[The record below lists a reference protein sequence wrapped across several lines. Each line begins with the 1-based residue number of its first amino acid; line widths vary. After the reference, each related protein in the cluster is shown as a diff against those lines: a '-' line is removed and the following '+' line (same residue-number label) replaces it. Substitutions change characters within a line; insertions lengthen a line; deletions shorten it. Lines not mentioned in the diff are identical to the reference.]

1 MMKDI
6 EEIRSFRRSGKFMNI
21 FSKFFSK
28 HDFQTE
34 LDLPKSSPIIFAAN
48 HRSFFDV
55 IIAWAFFSLSGVN
68 CHCLIRAD
76 LFTKPL
82 MGSWL
87 RKNGCI
93 ATSRNTKEE
102 AEIQAIEKLKAGY
115 AVAIM
120 PEGRLVPPADR
131 PEGVGQGRPGISR
144 IARATGA
151 TIVPVAITGSDLVW
165 PLGKGFP
172 IPRLKRPVIKVRF
185 GAPFDLQSDDDIDN
199 ANVIM
204 QRIKSLLD
212 SMTDP
217 KHTS

>member
-21 FSKFFSK
+21 FSKIFSR

-34 LDLPKSSPIIFAAN
+34 LELPESSPIIFAAN

-76 LFTKPL
+76 LFSKPL
-82 MGSWL
+82 MGAWL
-87 RKNGCI
+87 KKNGCI
-93 ATSRNTKEE
+93 AASRKTKEQ
-102 AEIQAIEKLKAGY
+102 AELQAIEKLKAGY

-120 PEGRLVPPADR
+120 PEGRLVPPEER
-131 PEGVGQGRPGISR
+131 PAGVGQGRPGISR

-151 TIVPVAITGSDLVW
+151 TIVPVAITGSDSVW

-172 IPRLKRPVIKVRF
+172 IPRMKRPMIKVRF
-185 GAPFDLQSDDDIDN
+185 GAPFEFESDDDIEN
-199 ANVIM
+199 ADQVM
-204 QRIKSLLD
+204 QKIKNLLD
-212 SMTDP
+212 TMTDVN
-217 KHTS
+217 T

>member
-1 MMKDI
+1 MKDI

-21 FSKFFSK
+21 FSKIFSR

-34 LDLPKSSPIIFAAN
+34 LELPRSSPIIFAAN

-76 LFTKPL
+76 LFSKPL
-82 MGSWL
+82 MGAWL
-87 RKNGCI
+87 KKNGCI
-93 ATSRNTKEE
+93 AASRKTKEQ
-102 AEIQAIEKLKAGY
+102 AELQAIEKLKAGY

-120 PEGRLVPPADR
+120 PEGRLVPPEER
-131 PEGVGQGRPGISR
+131 PAGVGQGRPGISR

-151 TIVPVAITGSDLVW
+151 TIVPVAITGSDSVW

-172 IPRLKRPVIKVRF
+172 IPRMKRPMIKVRF
-185 GAPFDLQSDDDIDN
+185 GAPFEFESDDDIEN
-199 ANVIM
+199 ANQVM
-204 QRIKSLLD
+204 QKIKNLLD
-212 SMTDP
+212 TMTDVN
-217 KHTS
+217 T

>member
-1 MMKDI
+1 MKDI

-34 LDLPKSSPIIFAAN
+34 LELPESSPIIFAAN

-76 LFTKPL
+76 LFSKPL
-82 MGSWL
+82 MGAWL
-87 RKNGCI
+87 KKNGCI
-93 ATSRNTKEE
+93 AASRKTKEQ
-102 AEIQAIEKLKAGY
+102 AELQAIEKLKAGY

-120 PEGRLVPPADR
+120 PEGRLVPPEER
-131 PEGVGQGRPGISR
+131 PAGVGQGRPGISR

-151 TIVPVAITGSDLVW
+151 TIVPVAITGSDSVW
-165 PLGKGFP
+165 PLGKSFP
-172 IPRLKRPVIKVRF
+172 IPRMKRPMIKVRF
-185 GAPFDLQSDDDIDN
+185 GAPFEFESDDDIKN
-199 ANVIM
+199 ANQVM
-204 QRIKSLLD
+204 QKIKNLLD
-212 SMTDP
+212 TMTDVN
-217 KHTS
+217 T

>member
-1 MMKDI
+1 MKDI

-21 FSKFFSK
+21 FSKIFSR

-34 LDLPKSSPIIFAAN
+34 LELPRSSPIIFAAN

-76 LFTKPL
+76 LFSKPL
-82 MGSWL
+82 MGAWL
-87 RKNGCI
+87 KKNGCI
-93 ATSRNTKEE
+93 AASRKTKEQ
-102 AEIQAIEKLKAGY
+102 AELQAIEKLKAGY

-120 PEGRLVPPADR
+120 PEGRLVPPEER
-131 PEGVGQGRPGISR
+131 PAGVGQGRPGISR

-151 TIVPVAITGSDLVW
+151 TIVPVAITGSDSVW

-172 IPRLKRPVIKVRF
+172 IPRMKRPMIKVRF
-185 GAPFDLQSDDDIDN
+185 GAPFEFESDDDIKN
-199 ANVIM
+199 ADQVM
-204 QRIKSLLD
+204 QKIKNLLD
-212 SMTDP
+212 TMTDVN
-217 KHTS
+217 T

>member
-21 FSKFFSK
+21 FSKIFSR

-34 LDLPKSSPIIFAAN
+34 LELPRSSPIIFAAN

-76 LFTKPL
+76 LFSKPL
-82 MGSWL
+82 MGAWL
-87 RKNGCI
+87 KKNGCI
-93 ATSRNTKEE
+93 AASRKTKEQ
-102 AEIQAIEKLKAGY
+102 AELQAIEKLKAGY

-120 PEGRLVPPADR
+120 PEGRLVPPEER
-131 PEGVGQGRPGISR
+131 PAGVGQGRPGISR

-151 TIVPVAITGSDLVW
+151 TIVPVAITGSDSVW
-165 PLGKGFP
+165 PIGKGFP
-172 IPRLKRPVIKVRF
+172 IPRMKRPMIKVRF
-185 GAPFDLQSDDDIDN
+185 GAPFEFESDDDIKN
-199 ANVIM
+199 ANQVM
-204 QRIKSLLD
+204 QKIKNLLD
-212 SMTDP
+212 TMTDVN
-217 KHTS
+217 T

>member
-1 MMKDI
+1 MKDI

-21 FSKFFSK
+21 FSKIFSR

-34 LDLPKSSPIIFAAN
+34 LELPESSPIIFAAN

-76 LFTKPL
+76 LFSKPL
-82 MGSWL
+82 MGAWL
-87 RKNGCI
+87 KKNGCI
-93 ATSRNTKEE
+93 AASRKTKEQ
-102 AEIQAIEKLKAGY
+102 AELQAIEKLKAGY

-120 PEGRLVPPADR
+120 PEGRLVPPEER
-131 PEGVGQGRPGISR
+131 PAGVGQGRPGISR

-151 TIVPVAITGSDLVW
+151 TIVPVAITGSDSVW

-172 IPRLKRPVIKVRF
+172 IPRMKRPMIKVRF
-185 GAPFDLQSDDDIDN
+185 GAPFEFESDDDIKN
-199 ANVIM
+199 ADQVM
-204 QRIKSLLD
+204 QKIKNLLD
-212 SMTDP
+212 TMTDVN
-217 KHTS
+217 T

>member
-21 FSKFFSK
+21 FSKIFSK

-34 LDLPKSSPIIFAAN
+34 LELPRSSPIIFAAN

-76 LFTKPL
+76 LFSKPL
-82 MGSWL
+82 MGAWL
-87 RKNGCI
+87 KKNGCI
-93 ATSRNTKEE
+93 AASRKTKEQ
-102 AEIQAIEKLKAGY
+102 AELQAIKKLKAGY

-120 PEGRLVPPADR
+120 PEGRLVPPEER
-131 PEGVGQGRPGISR
+131 PAGVGQGRPGISR

-151 TIVPVAITGSDLVW
+151 TIVPVAITGSDSVW
-165 PLGKGFP
+165 PLGKSFP
-172 IPRLKRPVIKVRF
+172 IPRMKRPMIKVRF
-185 GAPFDLQSDDDIDN
+185 GAPFEFESDDDIKN
-199 ANVIM
+199 ANQVM
-204 QRIKSLLD
+204 QKIKNLLD
-212 SMTDP
+212 TMTDVN
-217 KHTS
+217 T

>member
-21 FSKFFSK
+21 FSKIFSR

-34 LDLPKSSPIIFAAN
+34 LELPESSPIIFAAN

-76 LFTKPL
+76 LFSKPL
-82 MGSWL
+82 MGAWL
-87 RKNGCI
+87 KKNGCI
-93 ATSRNTKEE
+93 AASRKTKEQ
-102 AEIQAIEKLKAGY
+102 AELQAIEKLKAGY

-120 PEGRLVPPADR
+120 PEGRLVPPEER
-131 PEGVGQGRPGISR
+131 PAGVGQGRPGISR

-151 TIVPVAITGSDLVW
+151 TIVPVAITGSDSVW

-172 IPRLKRPVIKVRF
+172 IPRMKRPMIKVRF
-185 GAPFDLQSDDDIDN
+185 GAPFEFESDDDIKN
-199 ANVIM
+199 ANQVM
-204 QRIKSLLD
+204 QKIKNLLD
-212 SMTDP
+212 TMTDVN
-217 KHTS
+217 T

>member
-21 FSKFFSK
+21 FSKIFSR

-34 LDLPKSSPIIFAAN
+34 LELPESSPIIFAAN

-76 LFTKPL
+76 LFSKPL
-82 MGSWL
+82 MGAWL
-87 RKNGCI
+87 KKNGCI
-93 ATSRNTKEE
+93 AASRKTKEQ
-102 AEIQAIEKLKAGY
+102 AELQAIEKLKAGY

-120 PEGRLVPPADR
+120 PEGRLVPPEER
-131 PEGVGQGRPGISR
+131 PAGVGQGRPGISR

-151 TIVPVAITGSDLVW
+151 TIVPVAITGSDSVW

-172 IPRLKRPVIKVRF
+172 IPRMKRPMIKVRF
-185 GAPFDLQSDDDIDN
+185 GAPFEFESDDDIKN
-199 ANVIM
+199 ADQVM
-204 QRIKSLLD
+204 QKIKNLLD
-212 SMTDP
+212 TMTDVN
-217 KHTS
+217 T

>member
-1 MMKDI
+1 MKDI

-21 FSKFFSK
+21 FSKIFSR

-34 LDLPKSSPIIFAAN
+34 LELPESSPIIFAAN

-76 LFTKPL
+76 LFSKPL
-82 MGSWL
+82 MGAWL
-87 RKNGCI
+87 KKNGCI
-93 ATSRNTKEE
+93 AASRKTKEQ
-102 AEIQAIEKLKAGY
+102 AELQAIEKLKAGY

-120 PEGRLVPPADR
+120 PEGRLVPPEER
-131 PEGVGQGRPGISR
+131 PAGVGQGRPGISR

-151 TIVPVAITGSDLVW
+151 TIVPVAITGSDSVW

-172 IPRLKRPVIKVRF
+172 IPRMKRPMIKVRF
-185 GAPFDLQSDDDIDN
+185 GAPFEFESDDDIKN
-199 ANVIM
+199 ANQVM
-204 QRIKSLLD
+204 QKIKNLLET
-212 SMTDP
+212 MTDVN
-217 KHTS
+217 T

>member
-1 MMKDI
+1 MKDI

-21 FSKFFSK
+21 FSKIFSR

-34 LDLPKSSPIIFAAN
+34 LELPESSPIIFAAN

-76 LFTKPL
+76 LFSKPL
-82 MGSWL
+82 MGAWL
-87 RKNGCI
+87 KKNGCI
-93 ATSRNTKEE
+93 AASRKTKEQ
-102 AEIQAIEKLKAGY
+102 AELQAIEKLKAGY

-120 PEGRLVPPADR
+120 PEGRLVPPEER
-131 PEGVGQGRPGISR
+131 PAGVGQGRPGISR

-151 TIVPVAITGSDLVW
+151 TIVPVAITGSDSVW

-172 IPRLKRPVIKVRF
+172 IPRMKRPMIKVRF
-185 GAPFDLQSDDDIDN
+185 GAPFEFESDDDIKN
-199 ANVIM
+199 ANQVM
-204 QRIKSLLD
+204 QKIKNLLD
-212 SMTDP
+212 SMTDVN
-217 KHTS
+217 T

>member
-21 FSKFFSK
+21 FSKIFSR

-34 LDLPKSSPIIFAAN
+34 LELPRSSPIIFAAN

-76 LFTKPL
+76 LFSKPL
-82 MGSWL
+82 MGAWL
-87 RKNGCI
+87 KKNGCI
-93 ATSRNTKEE
+93 ASSRKTKEQ
-102 AEIQAIEKLKAGY
+102 AELQAIEKLKAGY

-120 PEGRLVPPADR
+120 PEGRLVPPEER
-131 PEGVGQGRPGISR
+131 PAGVGQGRPGISR

-151 TIVPVAITGSDLVW
+151 TIVPVAITGSDSVW
-165 PLGKGFP
+165 PIGKGFP
-172 IPRLKRPVIKVRF
+172 IPRMKRPMIKVRF
-185 GAPFDLQSDDDIDN
+185 GAPFEFESDDDIKN
-199 ANVIM
+199 ANQVM
-204 QRIKSLLD
+204 QKIKNLLD
-212 SMTDP
+212 TMTDVN
-217 KHTS
+217 T

>member
-1 MMKDI
+1 MKDI

-21 FSKFFSK
+21 FSKIFSR

-34 LDLPKSSPIIFAAN
+34 LELPESSPIIFAAN

-76 LFTKPL
+76 LFSKPL
-82 MGSWL
+82 MGAWL
-87 RKNGCI
+87 KKNGCI
-93 ATSRNTKEE
+93 AASRKTKEQ
-102 AEIQAIEKLKAGY
+102 AELQSIEKLKAGY

-120 PEGRLVPPADR
+120 PEGRLVPPEER
-131 PEGVGQGRPGISR
+131 PAGVGQGRPGISR

-151 TIVPVAITGSDLVW
+151 TIVPVAITGSDSVW

-172 IPRLKRPVIKVRF
+172 IPRMKRPMIKVRF
-185 GAPFDLQSDDDIDN
+185 GAPFEFESDDDIKN
-199 ANVIM
+199 ANQVM
-204 QRIKSLLD
+204 QKIKNLLD
-212 SMTDP
+212 TMTDVN
-217 KHTS
+217 T

>member
-21 FSKFFSK
+21 FSKIFSR

-34 LDLPKSSPIIFAAN
+34 LELPRSSPIIFAAN

-76 LFTKPL
+76 LFSKPL
-82 MGSWL
+82 MGAWL
-87 RKNGCI
+87 KKNGCI
-93 ATSRNTKEE
+93 AASRKTKEQ
-102 AEIQAIEKLKAGY
+102 AELQAIEKLKAGY

-120 PEGRLVPPADR
+120 PEGRLVPPEER
-131 PEGVGQGRPGISR
+131 PAGVGQGRPGISR

-151 TIVPVAITGSDLVW
+151 TIVPVAITGSDSVW
-165 PLGKGFP
+165 PLGKSFP
-172 IPRLKRPVIKVRF
+172 IPRMKRPMIKVRF
-185 GAPFDLQSDDDIDN
+185 GAPFEFESDDDIKN
-199 ANVIM
+199 ANQVM
-204 QRIKSLLD
+204 QKIKNLLD
-212 SMTDP
+212 TMTDVN
-217 KHTS
+217 T

>member
-21 FSKFFSK
+21 FSKIFSR

-34 LDLPKSSPIIFAAN
+34 LELPESSPIIFAAN

-76 LFTKPL
+76 LFSKPL
-82 MGSWL
+82 MGAWL
-87 RKNGCI
+87 KKNGCI
-93 ATSRNTKEE
+93 AASRKTKEQ
-102 AEIQAIEKLKAGY
+102 AELQAIEKLKAGY

-120 PEGRLVPPADR
+120 PEGRLVPPEER
-131 PEGVGQGRPGISR
+131 PAGVGQGRPGISR

-151 TIVPVAITGSDLVW
+151 TIVPVAITGSDSVW

-172 IPRLKRPVIKVRF
+172 IPRMKRPMIKVRF
-185 GAPFDLQSDDDIDN
+185 GAPFEFESDDDIEN
-199 ANVIM
+199 ANQVM
-204 QRIKSLLD
+204 QKIKNLLD
-212 SMTDP
+212 TMTDVN
-217 KHTS
+217 T

>member
-1 MMKDI
+1 MKDI

-21 FSKFFSK
+21 FSKIFSK

-34 LDLPKSSPIIFAAN
+34 LELPESSPIIFAAN

-76 LFTKPL
+76 LFSKPL
-82 MGSWL
+82 MGAWL
-87 RKNGCI
+87 KKNGCI
-93 ATSRNTKEE
+93 AASRKTKEQ
-102 AEIQAIEKLKAGY
+102 AELQAIEKLKAGY

-120 PEGRLVPPADR
+120 PEGRLVPPEER
-131 PEGVGQGRPGISR
+131 PAGVGQGRPGISR

-151 TIVPVAITGSDLVW
+151 TIVPVAITGSDSVW

-172 IPRLKRPVIKVRF
+172 IPRMKRPMIKVRF
-185 GAPFDLQSDDDIDN
+185 GAPFEFESDDDIKN
-199 ANVIM
+199 ANQVM
-204 QRIKSLLD
+204 QKIKNLLD
-212 SMTDP
+212 TMTDVN
-217 KHTS
+217 T

>member
-6 EEIRSFRRSGKFMNI
+6 EEIQSFRRSGKFMNI
-21 FSKFFSK
+21 FSKIFSR

-34 LDLPKSSPIIFAAN
+34 LELPESSPIIFAAN

-76 LFTKPL
+76 LFSKPL
-82 MGSWL
+82 MGAWL
-87 RKNGCI
+87 KKNGCI
-93 ATSRNTKEE
+93 AASRKTKEQ
-102 AEIQAIEKLKAGY
+102 AELQAIEKLKAGY

-120 PEGRLVPPADR
+120 PEGRLVPPEER
-131 PEGVGQGRPGISR
+131 PAGVGEGRPGISR

-151 TIVPVAITGSDLVW
+151 TIVPVAITGSDNVW

-172 IPRLKRPVIKVRF
+172 IPRMKRPMIKVRF
-185 GAPFDLQSDDDIDN
+185 GAPFEFESDDDIKN
-199 ANVIM
+199 ANQVM
-204 QRIKSLLD
+204 QKIKNLLD
-212 SMTDP
+212 TMTDVN
-217 KHTS
+217 T

>member
-1 MMKDI
+1 MKDI

-21 FSKFFSK
+21 FSKIFSK

-34 LDLPKSSPIIFAAN
+34 LELPESSPIIFAAN

-76 LFTKPL
+76 LFSKPL
-82 MGSWL
+82 MGAWL
-87 RKNGCI
+87 KKNGCI
-93 ATSRNTKEE
+93 AASRKTKEQ
-102 AEIQAIEKLKAGY
+102 AELQAIEKLKAGY

-120 PEGRLVPPADR
+120 PEGRLVPPEER
-131 PEGVGQGRPGISR
+131 PAGVGQGRPGISR

-151 TIVPVAITGSDLVW
+151 TIVPVAITGSDSVW

-172 IPRLKRPVIKVRF
+172 IPRMKRPMIKVRF
-185 GAPFDLQSDDDIDN
+185 GAPFEFESDDDIEN
-199 ANVIM
+199 ANQVM
-204 QRIKSLLD
+204 QKIKNLLD
-212 SMTDP
+212 TMTDVN
-217 KHTS
+217 T

>member
-6 EEIRSFRRSGKFMNI
+6 EEIRSFRRSGKYMNI
-21 FSKFFSK
+21 FSKIFSR

-34 LDLPKSSPIIFAAN
+34 LELPESSPIIFAAN

-76 LFTKPL
+76 LFSKPL
-82 MGSWL
+82 MGAWL
-87 RKNGCI
+87 KKNGCI
-93 ATSRNTKEE
+93 AASRKTKEQ
-102 AEIQAIEKLKAGY
+102 AELQAIEKLKAGY

-120 PEGRLVPPADR
+120 PEGRLVPPEER
-131 PEGVGQGRPGISR
+131 PAGVGQGRPGISR

-151 TIVPVAITGSDLVW
+151 TIVPVAITGSDSVW

-172 IPRLKRPVIKVRF
+172 IPRMKRPMIKVRF
-185 GAPFDLQSDDDIDN
+185 GAPFEFESDDDIKN
-199 ANVIM
+199 ANQVM
-204 QRIKSLLD
+204 QKIKNLLD
-212 SMTDP
+212 TMTDVN
-217 KHTS
+217 T